1 MIDVG
6 EVKMFLNYTDTTYDT
21 RIRQWIPYARD
32 RVIRICNNQFTDH
45 EIETYGGEY
54 VFSTGNTIYCVDG
67 DFTEEGFVAGDWCR
81 VKGSVKNDG
90 TYKIATVTS
99 TLLTVTDEFE
109 MLHEDTDAIGLLR
122 TVYITYVR
130 FPKAIKP
137 VVANMIRYDMTE
149 RANRTGVASER
160 IGNYSVSYH
169 RAASL
174 GFDYPDDIIGG
185 LDPWVVPAGG

>member
-32 RVIRICNNQFTDH
+32 RVIRICNNEFIDK
-45 EIETYGGEY
+45 EIETYAGEY
-54 VFSTGNTIYCVDG
+54 VFSTGNTIYCADG
-67 DFTEEGFVAGDWCR
+67 DFTEQGFVASDWFR

-90 TYKIATVTS
+90 TYKISTVTS

-149 RANRTGVASER
+149 RANRTESQANE
-160 IGNYSVSYH
+160 
-169 RAASL
+169 L
-174 GFDYPDDIIGG
+174 GTI
-185 LDPWVVPAGG
+185 A